1 MKDSPIFLSK
11 SLFRLSISVG
21 MIILASALISC
32 NHYSAKMQKTFQIAG
47 ENAQEL
53 KKVLTHYRQK
63 DPNKLKYKAA
73 QFLIENMAYHIIH
86 CKDQASTDIIKH
98 WIQLFKI
105 QHRIILN

>member
-73 QFLIENMAYHIIH
+73 QFLIENMAYHYTLQGPSVDRYY
-86 CKDQASTDIIKH
+86 KT
-98 WIQLFKI
+98 
-105 QHRIILN
+105 

>member
-53 KKVLTHYRQK
+53 KKY
-63 DPNKLKYKAA
+63 
-73 QFLIENMAYHIIH
+73 
-86 CKDQASTDIIKH
+86 
-98 WIQLFKI
+98 
-105 QHRIILN
+105 